1 MQGSSSSE
9 FDSCVDGKWGIESSV
24 DPPITDNTS
33 SSDLSNP
40 DDQQEDGN
48 QQKEDNL
55 QEDVNDREDAD
66 QQEDA
71 KPKSQQQNDDQ
82 KEEDDQQK
90 DTLYSVDQPGPAA
103 ACSRAT
109 STVDLTDHC
118 CEEEQS
124 TETAGLLP
132 IGSQL
137 NFDRE
142 AYKKTVITLNCAC
155 ECDWCRVLGVLKIS
169 PQISNGSSTDLP
181 SHSPSNTSQK
191 ESHRAPKRRSYADVV
206 KAHVPAPSTSSK
218 PVYRQNRSSP
228 IVSHIPAMEL
238 QGNSTPNSDMESYPS
253 LVPLTTSLPQC
264 HSTTAPSYSEVVKR
278 NSNMSVNSA
287 VELGSRAEGHTSW
300 SVVKTSSSKKSTA
313 KVASIRSS
321 TLSVVRPTMNQ
332 RRGNGQRRWK
342 NK

>member
-9 FDSCVDGKWGIESSV
+9 FDSCVDEKWGIESSV
-24 DPPITDNTS
+24 DPPITDNNS
-33 SSDLSNP
+33 SNELSNP

-48 QQKEDNL
+48 QQDEDNQQDVSNQEDANQ

-90 DTLYSVDQPGPAA
+90 DTLYSVYQPGPAA
-103 ACSRAT
+103 ACSRAM

-124 TETAGLLP
+124 TETVGLLP

-181 SHSPSNTSQK
+181 SHSPSNTSLK
-191 ESHRAPKRRSYADVV
+191 ESHSAPKRRSYADVV
-206 KAHVPAPSTSSK
+206 KAHVPAPSTKLKTRLPSK
-218 PVYRQNRSSP
+218 QEQPYSSP
-228 IVSHIPAMEL
+228 
-238 QGNSTPNSDMESYPS
+238 YPCNG
-253 LVPLTTSLPQC
+253 TTGKLYTQ
-264 HSTTAPSYSEVVKR
+264 
-278 NSNMSVNSA
+278 
-287 VELGSRAEGHTSW
+287 L
-300 SVVKTSSSKKSTA
+300 
-313 KVASIRSS
+313 
-321 TLSVVRPTMNQ
+321 
-332 RRGNGQRRWK
+332 
-342 NK
+342 